1 MEPLEIII
9 NQTQEAVFSCEAYG
23 IPVPSISWIKVSD
36 DAIVDNITGL
46 TEITESVVRTN
57 TLQSVLRFVSGMNS
71 NESIYT
77 CKGMNGITN
86 VINSPEEDN
95 VTLLVQG
102 EIEINTYYFAIVYV
116 TISYS
121 SC

>member
-36 DAIVDNITGL
+36 DAIVDNNTGL
-46 TEITESVVRTN
+46 TEITESVVTTN

-77 CKGMNGITN
+77 CKGMNGINN

-102 EIEINTYYFAIVYV
+102 EIEINTYSITLLLFM
-116 TISYS
+116 
-121 SC
+121 